1 MLSTFPFYRWGN
13 WGPEASMKLL
23 VSEIDPFFWEHIY
36 LHSVNF
42 AESALSKMLWEEN
55 QFQLSLLKRKTKI
68 KDVT

>member
-23 VSEIDPFFWEHIY
+23 VSERDPFFWEHIY

-42 AESALSKMLWEEN
+42 VESAQMLRGEN
-55 QFQLSLLKRKTKI
+55 QFQLSLLKRKTKN